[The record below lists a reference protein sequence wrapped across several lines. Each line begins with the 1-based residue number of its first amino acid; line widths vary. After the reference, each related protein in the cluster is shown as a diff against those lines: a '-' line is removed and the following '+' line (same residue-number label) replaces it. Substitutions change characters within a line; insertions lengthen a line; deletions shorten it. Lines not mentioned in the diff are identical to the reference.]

1 MAVKEGHTLA
11 VSKHDVEFVN
21 SDGLRE
27 YAKAGVAT
35 EFPNGEYQKLVDA
48 GSIPKPKNATDKK
61 ELERKLQEGPL
72 VDPQPIPAGETQS
85 ERNDA
90 DEAKAKPSKA
100 KG

>member
-21 SDGLRE
+21 KDGLRE

-35 EFPNGEYQKLVDA
+35 EFPNGEYDKLVEA
-48 GSIPKPKNATDKK
+48 GSIKKPKNATEKK
-61 ELERKLQEGPL
+61 ELEQKLQEGPN
-72 VDPQPIPAGETQS
+72 VAEAMQAGEAQASAT
-85 ERNDA
+85 ET
-90 DEAKAKPSKA
+90 DEAKSKPVKA

>member
-21 SDGLRE
+21 KDGLRE

-35 EFPNGEYQKLVDA
+35 EFPNGEYDKLVAA
-48 GSIPKPKNATDKK
+48 GSIKKPKNKTEQK
-61 ELERKLQEGPL
+61 ELEQKLQEGP
-72 VDPQPIPAGETQS
+72 VVSQAIPAGEAQAVAT
-85 ERNDA
+85 EA
-90 DEAKAKPSKA
+90 DETKVKPTKA